1 MMHTKLGRIEM
12 TKNVFIIGAKGIPAN
27 YGGFESFVE
36 QLTARK
42 ESQDIHYYVACRRD
56 LSENKADIFEYNDAT
71 CFNVDVPDVGP
82 AKAILYDVNAFK
94 WTMKYVKENNIQN
107 AIVYVLACRMGPF
120 VKHFKKQL
128 QQYNGTLF
136 VNPDG
141 HEWLRAKWSVPVR
154 KYWKYSERLM
164 VKHADLLICDSQ
176 NIEKYI
182 QNDYK
187 QYSPKTT
194 YIAYGSDIVKSTL
207 MDTDQVVTD
216 WYTKH
221 AVKLNNYY
229 LIVGR
234 FVPENNYETMIRE
247 FMNSDTDKDLVII
260 SNVEKNKFYMDLQAK
275 TNFEADARIK
285 FVGTVYNAELLKYIR
300 ENAFAYLHGHEVG
313 GTNPSLLEALAATQ
327 LNLLLDVGFNKEV
340 GKDGA
345 LYWKK
350 DNLARIINKVEK
362 LKMDEIETFSQ
373 LSSKRIEDAFSWH
386 KIVTD
391 YEKVFNGGV

>member
-1 MMHTKLGRIEM
+1 M

-36 QLTARK
+36 QLTGRK
-42 ESQDIHYYVACRRD
+42 MSQDIHYYVACRRD

-94 WTMKYVKENNIQN
+94 WTMNYIKKNNIKN

-120 VKHFKKQL
+120 IKHFKKQL

-164 VKHADLLICDSQ
+164 VKYADLLICDSQ

-207 MDTDQVVTD
+207 MDNDQVVTD
-216 WYTKH
+216 WYMKH
-221 AVKLNNYY
+221 NVRLNNYY

-260 SNVEKNKFYMDLQAK
+260 SNVEKNKFYTNLQAK
-275 TNFEADARIK
+275 TNFESDLRIK

-313 GTNPSLLEALAATQ
+313 GTNPSLLEALGSTK

-340 GKDGA
+340 GRDGA
-345 LYWKK
+345 MYWTK
-350 DNLARIINKVEK
+350 DTGNLRQMINNNEMITINEINRLDGLSNQRIENQFDWKFIIN
-362 LKMDEIETFSQ
+362 S
-373 LSSKRIEDAFSWH
+373 
-386 KIVTD
+386 
-391 YEKVFNGGV
+391 YEKVFKQEVGE